1 MEARRLSRSLQ
12 LKAGTMPAHSQT
24 PTTLAAEEA
33 IIRVLEAERSA
44 RAEVE
49 QCATDAEQMRQ
60 EARLR
65 ARAIAERAA
74 ERAARVHRWM
84 DVSIRTRVEE
94 LNLERAS
101 LQQPAMPNPEEPARL
116 VRALD
121 RLAAEL
127 SGGTE

>member
-1 MEARRLSRSLQ
+1 
-12 LKAGTMPAHSQT
+12 MPALSQT
-24 PTTLAAEEA
+24 PTTLAVEEA

-49 QCATDAEQMRQ
+49 QCAVDAEQIRQ

-84 DVSIRTRVEE
+84 DASIRTRVEE
-94 LNLERAS
+94 LNRERAC

-116 VRALD
+116 ARALD

>member
-1 MEARRLSRSLQ
+1 
-12 LKAGTMPAHSQT
+12 MPAHSQNS
-24 PTTLAAEEA
+24 TTLAVEEA
-33 IIRVLEAERSA
+33 IIRVLEAERTA
-44 RAEVE
+44 RAEVD
-49 QCATDAEQMRQ
+49 QCAADAEQIRQ

-65 ARAIAERAA
+65 ARLIAERAA

-84 DVSIRTRVEE
+84 DASIRTRVEE

-101 LQQPAMPNPEEPARL
+101 LQQPAMPHPEEPARL
-116 VRALD
+116 ARALD

>member
-1 MEARRLSRSLQ
+1 
-12 LKAGTMPAHSQT
+12 MPAQSQT
-24 PTTLAAEEA
+24 PTTLAVEEA

-49 QCATDAEQMRQ
+49 RCAADAEQIRQ
-60 EARLR
+60 VARLR

-74 ERAARVHRWM
+74 ERAAKVHRWM
-84 DVSIRTRVEE
+84 DASIRTRVEE
-94 LNLERAS
+94 LTRERAS

-116 VRALD
+116 ARALD